1 MPWLPARRS
10 SLLQFANQLDFM
22 FVTPDMV
29 RMNIEDEAQYN
40 PIFAFL
46 DREFDNWAVNE
57 KLAKVAH
64 FVWRVLVFGE
74 KTSFLCDAMLIK

>member
-1 MPWLPARRS
+1 
-10 SLLQFANQLDFM
+10 M

-64 FVWRVLVFGE
+64 FVWRVLVFGDLQSE
-74 KTSFLCDAMLIK
+74 SLGALHCRESCPEAPSSLRRLPNAI

>member
-1 MPWLPARRS
+1 
-10 SLLQFANQLDFM
+10 M

-29 RMNIEDEAQYN
+29 RMNIEDAAQYN
-40 PIFAFL
+40 PIFSFL

-64 FVWRVLVFGE
+64 FVWRVLVFGDSQLE
-74 KTSFLCDAMLIK
+74 SLGTLHCRELRAEALSSLRRLPNAI